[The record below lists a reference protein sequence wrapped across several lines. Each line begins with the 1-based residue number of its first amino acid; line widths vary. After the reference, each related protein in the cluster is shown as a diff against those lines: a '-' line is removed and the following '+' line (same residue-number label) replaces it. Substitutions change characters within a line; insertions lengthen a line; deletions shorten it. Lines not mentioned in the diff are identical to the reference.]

1 MTKIEIINTIKQLAK
16 SQGYY
21 CRLYNE
27 LMYFAKNDPISYNE
41 YMETLTQTIKTH
53 VDLILHFEG

>member
-1 MTKIEIINTIKQLAK
+1 MTKIEIINTIRQLAM

-41 YMETLTQTIKTH
+41 YMETLEKFQNP

>member
-41 YMETLTQTIKTH
+41 YMETLEKFQNP